1 MKVKE
6 VWVRGDLTLS
16 AEGGNAHNLMM
27 MAEGYRDRGARKRL
41 ERADCRSLHAEVVPN
56 SAVSSYASGR

>member
-27 MAEGYRDRGARKRL
+27 MARAIGEPANVL
-41 ERADCRSLHAEVVPN
+41 EQLAEVCTPKW
-56 SAVSSYASGR
+56 SLTLLFPHSGM